1 MIIII
6 MIIKARLYGL
16 WKGILINFR
25 TNTKRWRE
33 GSEKGGSKDE
43 MNRLHDVKLELKITS
58 NKASEHQSG
67 MVGVNLLGIT

>member
-1 MIIII
+1 MITII

-43 MNRLHDVKLELKITS
+43 MNRLHDVKLELK
-58 NKASEHQSG
+58 N
-67 MVGVNLLGIT
+67 N